1 MNLSA
6 EPLTVR
12 SIITRFYSSWASGRS
27 VRADVIRAAADIIRC
42 RTEQLGSHL
51 EACDCGHLSRIEF
64 NSCRHRSCP
73 QCRGGRRA
81 DWLQQM
87 TDDLL
92 PCDHAHI
99 IFTVPEQLNVL
110 WQFNRQL
117 FADKLM
123 TAARESLEE
132 LLADPKYLGAKVGI
146 ISALHTWGR
155 NLSIHPHVHCLVS
168 AGGIDANGQFVKS
181 QRSVLLPARVLHA
194 VFRGKL
200 CDFLKKAVAS
210 GELVIPPTM
219 TAHRCHSL
227 LNRLGRVRWNV
238 RLQERYPHGVSVA
251 GYLARYVA
259 GGPISDKRLCSVT
272 DEAVVF
278 AYRDH
283 RDGVEKLMKL
293 TPEDFLSRWFEH
305 VPPRGLRMI
314 RRSGLYAN
322 CCRSQRQL
330 ICAQLTLPDTAAAVA
345 EPRAAA
351 AQVCRLDPERCPRCN
366 TCVKMRTV
374 YHPPVR
380 FVPVR
385 LAPENGVR
393 VGEMAISQPP

>member
-1 MNLSA
+1 
-6 EPLTVR
+6 
-12 SIITRFYSSWASGRS
+12 
-27 VRADVIRAAADIIRC
+27 
-42 RTEQLGSHL
+42 
-51 EACDCGHLSRIEF
+51 
-64 NSCRHRSCP
+64 
-73 QCRGGRRA
+73 
-81 DWLQQM
+81 M

>member
-1 MNLSA
+1 MEISPESNDVRTIISRYYTAWSA
-6 EPLTVR
+6 
-12 SIITRFYSSWASGRS
+12 GRTIR
-27 VRADVIRAAADIIRC
+27 VDVLRAASAIIRC

-51 EACDCGHLSRIEF
+51 ESCDCGHVSHIKF

-81 DWLQQM
+81 DWLQQA
-87 TDDLL
+87 TADLL

-99 IFTVPEQLNVL
+99 IFTVPEQLNVF
-110 WQFNRQL
+110 WQYNRAL

-123 TAARESLEE
+123 TASRQSLEE
-132 LLADPKYLGAKVGI
+132 LLADPKYLGARPGI

-168 AGGIDANGQFVKS
+168 AGGIDAQGQFVKS
-181 QRSVLLPARVLHA
+181 QRSVLVPARVLHA

-210 GELVIPPTM
+210 GEIVIPTLM
-219 TAHRCHSL
+219 TAAKCHSL

-251 GYLARYVA
+251 GYLARYMS
-259 GGPISDKRLCSVT
+259 GGPISDKRICAVT
-272 DEAVVF
+272 DSVVEF
-278 AYRDH
+278 RYRDH
-283 RDGVEKLMKL
+283 RDGVEKRMRV
-293 TPEDFLSRWFEH
+293 TPQEFLSRWFEH

-322 CCRSQRQL
+322 CSRVVRQAV
-330 ICAQLTLPDTAAAVA
+330 CAQLASTGPAVSVA

-351 AQVCRLDPERCPRCN
+351 ALVCVLDPERCPRCN
-366 TCVKMRTV
+366 TCVTV
-374 YHPPVR
+374 RSVFRPPVVFAAVS
-380 FVPVR
+380 FVVGSKYG
-385 LAPENGVR
+385 LA
-393 VGEMAISQPP
+393 QPP